1 MMKEEMISQN
11 EFITREKQEVN
22 QPAKKKQSHLTSI
35 KKNYNLLFH
44 PYKIDFPDICT
55 PEEYQQAI
63 QDHYQEKAKLH
74 SKLGAEKFQ
83 KVVFQVE
90 KAKYKVLKKCGKG
103 FLKLYDKM
111 ADRKRDK
118 LLKKKHCKQEVIDVF
133 RKQKMLLRKEMIYGQ
148 NRNYHIE
155 VDATTDFM
163 KYLDWNKQV
172 HKDGLKSN
180 GVIIAGA
187 ILGTI
192 VGVPPI
198 ITVPLLAFETVGAGI
213 NAQCINLQEY
223 NITRLKAKEDK
234 LNKIRAKK
242 MERDVAKYQQAA
254 VPVTKALAK
263 TKDLV
268 SPENIVENIDNI
280 EQLQQ
285 LKRLIEATRNQRNVA
300 ETIKKSK

>member
-1 MMKEEMISQN
+1 MMKEEMISEN
-11 EFITREKQEVN
+11 KFSTREKQEIN
-22 QPAKKKQSHLTSI
+22 QSEKKKQSYLTSI
-35 KKNYNLLFH
+35 KKNYNFLFH
-44 PYKIDFPDICT
+44 PHKIDFPRICL
-55 PEEYQQAI
+55 PGDYQRIKEE
-63 QDHYQEKAKLH
+63 HYREKAVLH
-74 SKLGAEKFQ
+74 KKLGAEKFQ
-83 KVVFQVE
+83 KVVFKVE
-90 KAKYKVLKKCGKG
+90 KAKYKVLKRFGNG
-103 FLKLYDKM
+103 FLKLYDKIV
-111 ADRKRDK
+111 DRKRDK
-118 LLKKKHCKQEVIDVF
+118 QLKKKHYKQASIDNF
-133 RKQKMLLRKEMIYGQ
+133 RKAKMLLRKEMIYGQ

-155 VDATTDFM
+155 VDMTSDFM
-163 KYLDWNKQV
+163 EYLNWNKQV

-198 ITVPLLAFETVGAGI
+198 ITVPLLALETVGAGI

-223 NITRLKAKEDK
+223 NIARLKAKEDK
-234 LNKIRAKK
+234 LNKIRTKK
-242 MERDVAKYQQAA
+242 IKRDVAKYQQAA

-285 LKRLIEATRNQRNVA
+285 LKSLIEATKNQRNIT
-300 ETIKKSK
+300 ETVKKSK